1 MPKVSAGHLR
11 RDRTAV
17 LPERARKIYAV
28 CANPIRALEPPFDL
42 IPPPVQCRRMLCAS
56 RNDDYSV
63 ASVPG
68 RPSARPIALLPLLFA
83 VLDLL
88 VLLDQAKS
96 TRKTEKGENFP
107 IDSSGRI
114 PRFRRCIRRPFSFPD
129 FSQGGAMVRYAQ
141 RRLFVC
147 VRTWQA
153 RGLPD
158 CSEKESL
165 RCMPKQTN
173 GAGTRKSRP
182 RLSETAVVTY
192 QMPPDVGTA
201 AERTSAEAS
210 STSCGTVSTRT
221 NCCTSPAA
229 WLAVHV
235 IALPDR
241 LPIS

>member
-1 MPKVSAGHLR
+1 MLKKAVKLLRGSVCVRAKSAYPERMLNLCSARGIEFWDVRWIDDTALSFCVARGDLRALR
-11 RDRTAV
+11 RAAEAYMAQHRV
-17 LPERARKIYAV
+17 R
-28 CANPIRALEPPFDL
+28 LEPPFDL

-129 FSQGGAMVRYAQ
+129 FSQGGAMGALRSHCLRYFSY
-141 RRLFVC
+141 L
-147 VRTWQA
+147 
-153 RGLPD
+153 
-158 CSEKESL
+158 
-165 RCMPKQTN
+165 
-173 GAGTRKSRP
+173 
-182 RLSETAVVTY
+182 
-192 QMPPDVGTA
+192 
-201 AERTSAEAS
+201 
-210 STSCGTVSTRT
+210 
-221 NCCTSPAA
+221 
-229 WLAVHV
+229 
-235 IALPDR
+235 
-241 LPIS
+241 

>member
-17 LPERARKIYAV
+17 LPERARQIYAV

-129 FSQGGAMVRYAQ
+129 FSQGGAMGALRSHCLRYFSY
-141 RRLFVC
+141 L
-147 VRTWQA
+147 
-153 RGLPD
+153 
-158 CSEKESL
+158 
-165 RCMPKQTN
+165 
-173 GAGTRKSRP
+173 
-182 RLSETAVVTY
+182 
-192 QMPPDVGTA
+192 
-201 AERTSAEAS
+201 
-210 STSCGTVSTRT
+210 
-221 NCCTSPAA
+221 
-229 WLAVHV
+229 
-235 IALPDR
+235 
-241 LPIS
+241 

>member
-1 MPKVSAGHLR
+1 MSAVHLR

-107 IDSSGRI
+107 IDSS
-114 PRFRRCIRRPFSFPD
+114 
-129 FSQGGAMVRYAQ
+129 
-141 RRLFVC
+141 
-147 VRTWQA
+147 
-153 RGLPD
+153 
-158 CSEKESL
+158 
-165 RCMPKQTN
+165 
-173 GAGTRKSRP
+173 
-182 RLSETAVVTY
+182 
-192 QMPPDVGTA
+192 
-201 AERTSAEAS
+201 
-210 STSCGTVSTRT
+210 
-221 NCCTSPAA
+221 
-229 WLAVHV
+229 
-235 IALPDR
+235 
-241 LPIS
+241 